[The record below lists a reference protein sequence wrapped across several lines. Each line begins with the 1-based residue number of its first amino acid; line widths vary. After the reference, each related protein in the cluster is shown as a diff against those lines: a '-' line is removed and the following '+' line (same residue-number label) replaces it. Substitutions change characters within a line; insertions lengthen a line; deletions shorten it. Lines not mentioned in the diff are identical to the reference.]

1 MLRRTE
7 RIPILRGDDGELI
20 GYVSQE
26 ASSWAAMTTFGYV
39 MARAESEEAAASVVK
54 TEGPR
59 YIDGV
64 WRYYDK
70 SDKDWFSCT
79 IKEAYEHKVV
89 VRRTN
94 DLGYEDPATYR
105 LVTLQDPDESS
116 LQKA

>member
-1 MLRRTE
+1 MPGRSK

-26 ASSWAAMTTFGYV
+26 TSSWTAMTIFGYI
-39 MARAESEEAAASVVK
+39 MARAESEEAATSVVRS
-54 TEGPR
+54 EGPR
-59 YIDGV
+59 YVDGV

-70 SDKDWFSCT
+70 TDKDWFSCT

-94 DLGYEDPATYR
+94 DLGYEDLASYK
-105 LVTLQDPDESS
+105 LVTLNDPDESS